1 MRIIADVSYQHNQ
14 LDDLIASEFI
24 PEITGGIHCS
34 TIERKLLSIP
44 SQLGGIATKR
54 YFDKINE
61 SRNSTSIEN

>member
-24 PEITGGIHCS
+24 PEINGGIHCS

-44 SQLGGIATKR
+44 SQLGGIEFQSSLRFQIKNT
-54 YFDKINE
+54 N
-61 SRNSTSIEN
+61 TP